1 MALQQF
7 LTVFVFIFI
16 IGMIPFIIWYIY
28 TLFGNRKYK
37 YEAELI
43 DVRLERKSYGL
54 FGDCLV
60 PVYRYRYN
68 CSEYETESKYVK
80 ISLIDWGYYKIDE
93 KVKIRLKVNP
103 DDPYDVKENTRFF
116 IKPYIEIHKY
126 DIVIGIL
133 CIITAI
139 VTFLVV
145 LKIA

>member
-7 LTVFVFIFI
+7 LTGFMFIFS
-16 IGMIPFIIWYIY
+16 IGVIPFIIRYIY
-28 TLFGNRKYK
+28 TLFGNRRYK
-37 YEAELI
+37 DEAELI
-43 DVRLERKSYGL
+43 DVRLERKVVGL
-54 FGDCLV
+54 FEDYLV
-60 PVYRYRYN
+60 PVYKYRYN
-68 CSEYETESKYVK
+68 CSEFETESKYVK
-80 ISLIDWGYYKIDE
+80 IYLRYWGYYKIDE